1 MLTTLILCM
10 ALDYLTGMVAAGIFH
25 KSKKS
30 AQGGL
35 ESRSGWKGLCRKGI
49 SLLIVLVAYRLD
61 LIAGTDFICN
71 AVMAAYL
78 VNELLSITENI
89 GLMGV
94 PVPKVLT
101 SAIDLLRQKSEAQEE
116 QGIQGIQKTNKMQSA
131 KGELVEAGEMEQGY
145 QEIESPKKEYQK
157 REEKEL

>member
-1 MLTTLILCM
+1 MLETLILCM
-10 ALDYLTGMVAAGIFH
+10 ALDYLTGMMAAGIFH

-30 AQGGL
+30 AHEGL

-78 VNELLSITENI
+78 VNELLSITENL

-101 SAIDLLRQKSEAQEE
+101 SAIDLLRQKSEAQE
-116 QGIQGIQKTNKMQSA
+116 TNKMQRA
-131 KGELVEAGEMEQGY
+131 KGELVEAGEKEQKH
-145 QEIESPKKEYQK
+145 QEREYQK
-157 REEKEL
+157 REEEEL

>member
-1 MLTTLILCM
+1 M
-10 ALDYLTGMVAAGIFH
+10 
-25 KSKKS
+25 
-30 AQGGL
+30 
-35 ESRSGWKGLCRKGI
+35 
-49 SLLIVLVAYRLD
+49 LVAYRLD

-78 VNELLSITENI
+78 VNELLSITENL

-101 SAIDLLRQKSEAQEE
+101 SAIDLLRQKSEAQE
-116 QGIQGIQKTNKMQSA
+116 TNKMQRA
-131 KGELVEAGEMEQGY
+131 KGELVEAGEMKQGY
-145 QEIESPKKEYQK
+145 QEIESPKKEYQE

>member
-10 ALDYLTGMVAAGIFH
+10 ALDYLTGMLAAGIFH

-101 SAIDLLRQKSEAQEE
+101 SAIDLLRQKSEAQEA
-116 QGIQGIQKTNKMQSA
+116 QGIQGTNQMQSA
-131 KGELVEAGEMEQGY
+131 KGELVEAGEMDQKH
-145 QEIESPKKEYQK
+145 QESDQEREYQK

>member
-61 LIAGTDFICN
+61 LIAGTDFICK

-101 SAIDLLRQKSEAQEE
+101 SAIDLLRQKSEAQEA
-116 QGIQGIQKTNKMQSA
+116 QGIQRTNQMQRA
-131 KGELVEAGEMEQGY
+131 KGELVQAGEMEQKH
-145 QEIESPKKEYQK
+145 QERNQEKEHQK

>member
-10 ALDYLTGMVAAGIFH
+10 VLDYLTGIIVAGIFH

-35 ESRSGWKGLCRKGI
+35 ESRSGWKGLCRKGV

-78 VNELLSITENI
+78 MNELLSIMENI
-89 GLMGV
+89 GLMGI
-94 PVPKVLT
+94 PIPKVL
-101 SAIDLLRQKSEAQEE
+101 SGAIDLLKQKSEVDE
-116 QGIQGIQKTNKMQSA
+116 TNDRNKKDTNRQSQVF
-131 KGELVEAGEMEQGY
+131 EDEN
-145 QEIESPKKEYQK
+145 
-157 REEKEL
+157 

>member
-1 MLTTLILCM
+1 MLETLILCM
-10 ALDYLTGMVAAGIFH
+10 ALDYLTGMMAAGIFH

-30 AQGGL
+30 AHGGL
-35 ESRSGWKGLCRKGI
+35 ESRSGLCRKGI

-78 VNELLSITENI
+78 VNELLSITENL

-101 SAIDLLRQKSEAQEE
+101 SAIDLLRQKSEAQE
-116 QGIQGIQKTNKMQSA
+116 TNKMQRA
-131 KGELVEAGEMEQGY
+131 KGELVEAGEKEQKH
-145 QEIESPKKEYQK
+145 QEREYQK

>member
-1 MLTTLILCM
+1 MLTTLVLCM
-10 ALDYLTGMVAAGIFH
+10 ALDYLTGMLAAGIFH

-116 QGIQGIQKTNKMQSA
+116 QGIQGIQKTNKMQRA
-131 KGELVEAGEMEQGY
+131 KGELTEVGEMKQGY
-145 QEIESPKKEYQK
+145 QEIESPKKEYQE

>member
-1 MLTTLILCM
+1 MLETLILCM
-10 ALDYLTGMVAAGIFH
+10 ALDYLTGMMAAGIFH

-30 AQGGL
+30 AEGGL

-49 SLLIVLVAYRLD
+49 SLLIVLVSYRMD

-78 VNELLSITENI
+78 VNELLSITENL

-94 PVPKVLT
+94 PAKVL
-101 SAIDLLRQKSEAQEE
+101 SGAIDLLRQKSEE
-116 QGIQGIQKTNKMQSA
+116 QKVYQMPRKQKA
-131 KGELVEAGEMEQGY
+131 KREQLIKR
-145 QEIESPKKEYQK
+145 ENEKLEK
-157 REEKEL
+157 REEKE

>member
-1 MLTTLILCM
+1 MLETLILCM
-10 ALDYLTGMVAAGIFH
+10 ALDYLTGMMAAGIFH

-78 VNELLSITENI
+78 VNELLSITENL

-101 SAIDLLRQKSEAQEE
+101 SAIDLLNRRVKHRKQTRCREPKGNLSK
-116 QGIQGIQKTNKMQSA
+116 QGKKNRNIRKENI
-131 KGELVEAGEMEQGY
+131 
-145 QEIESPKKEYQK
+145 KKERKKNYEWSK
-157 REEKEL
+157 

>member
-1 MLTTLILCM
+1 MLEPLILCM
-10 ALDYLTGMVAAGIFH
+10 ALDYLTGMMAAGIFH

-30 AQGGL
+30 AEGGL

-49 SLLIVLVAYRLD
+49 SLLIVLVSYRMD

-78 VNELLSITENI
+78 VNELLSITENL

-94 PVPKVLT
+94 PVPKVL
-101 SAIDLLRQKSEAQEE
+101 SGAIDLLRQKKKKKKVYQMPRKQKAKRE
-116 QGIQGIQKTNKMQSA
+116 QLIKRENEKL
-131 KGELVEAGEMEQGY
+131 E
-145 QEIESPKKEYQK
+145 K
-157 REEKEL
+157 REEKE

>member
-1 MLTTLILCM
+1 MLETLILCM
-10 ALDYLTGMVAAGIFH
+10 ALDYLTGMMAAGIFH

-30 AQGGL
+30 AEGGL

-49 SLLIVLVAYRLD
+49 SLLIVLVSYRMD

-78 VNELLSITENI
+78 VNELLSITENL

-94 PVPKVLT
+94 PVRPGGDGWGAGVRRYDET
-101 SAIDLLRQKSEAQEE
+101 DLRRLKFIRAA
-116 QGIQGIQKTNKMQSA
+116 QSA
-131 KGELVEAGEMEQGY
+131 GFTL
-145 QEIESPKKEYQK
+145 
-157 REEKEL
+157 EENSGKCDKSRFGSN

>member
-1 MLTTLILCM
+1 MLTTLVLCM
-10 ALDYLTGMVAAGIFH
+10 ALDYLTGMLAAGIFH

-101 SAIDLLRQKSEAQEE
+101 SAIDLLKQKSEAQEK
-116 QGIQGIQKTNKMQSA
+116 QGIQGIQKTNQMQRV
-131 KGELVEAGEMEQGY
+131 KGELTEVGEMEQGY
-145 QEIESPKKEYQK
+145 QEIESPKKEYQE

>member
-1 MLTTLILCM
+1 M
-10 ALDYLTGMVAAGIFH
+10 
-25 KSKKS
+25 
-30 AQGGL
+30 
-35 ESRSGWKGLCRKGI
+35 
-49 SLLIVLVAYRLD
+49 IVLVAYRLD

-101 SAIDLLRQKSEAQEE
+101 GAIDLLKQKSEAQEA
-116 QGIQGIQKTNKMQSA
+116 QGIQEIQKTNQMQRV

-145 QEIESPKKEYQK
+145 QEIESQKKEYQE

>member
-1 MLTTLILCM
+1 MLETLILCM
-10 ALDYLTGMVAAGIFH
+10 ALDYLTGMMAAGIFH

-30 AQGGL
+30 AHGGL

-49 SLLIVLVAYRLD
+49 SLLTVLVAYRLD

-71 AVMAAYL
+71 AV
-78 VNELLSITENI
+78 NELLSITENL

-101 SAIDLLRQKSEAQEE
+101 SAIDLLRQKSEAQE
-116 QGIQGIQKTNKMQSA
+116 TNKMQRA
-131 KGELVEAGEMEQGY
+131 KGELVEAGEKEQKH
-145 QEIESPKKEYQK
+145 QEREYQK

>member
-1 MLTTLILCM
+1 MLETLILCM
-10 ALDYLTGMVAAGIFH
+10 ALDYLTGMMAAGIFH

-30 AQGGL
+30 AQ
-35 ESRSGWKGLCRKGI
+35 
-49 SLLIVLVAYRLD
+49 
-61 LIAGTDFICN
+61 IAGTDFICN

-78 VNELLSITENI
+78 VNELLSITENL

-101 SAIDLLRQKSEAQEE
+101 SAIDLLRQKSEAQE
-116 QGIQGIQKTNKMQSA
+116 TNKMQRA
-131 KGELVEAGEMEQGY
+131 KGELVEAGEKEQKH
-145 QEIESPKKEYQK
+145 QEREYQK

>member
-10 ALDYLTGMVAAGIFH
+10 ALDYLTGMLAAGIFH

-94 PVPKVLT
+94 PVPKVLA
-101 SAIDLLRQKSEAQEE
+101 SAIDLLRQKSEAQEA
-116 QGIQGIQKTNKMQSA
+116 QGIQGIQKTNQMQRV
-131 KGELVEAGEMEQGY
+131 KGELTEAGEMEQGY
-145 QEIESPKKEYQK
+145 QEIESQKKEYQK

>member
-1 MLTTLILCM
+1 MLETLILCM
-10 ALDYLTGMVAAGIFH
+10 ALDYLTGMMAAGIFH

-78 VNELLSITENI
+78 VNELLSITENL

-94 PVPKVLT
+94 PVPKVLSCPAMKKAT
-101 SAIDLLRQKSEAQEE
+101 GSMKSL
-116 QGIQGIQKTNKMQSA
+116 S
-131 KGELVEAGEMEQGY
+131 
-145 QEIESPKKEYQK
+145 ESPIYKNRPLPIPPSLSKVPGTHLGGTCSSTK
-157 REEKEL
+157 LPHGNIP

>member
-1 MLTTLILCM
+1 MLETLILCM
-10 ALDYLTGMVAAGIFH
+10 ALDYLTGMMAAGIFH

-71 AVMAAYL
+71 AVM
-78 VNELLSITENI
+78 
-89 GLMGV
+89 GV

-101 SAIDLLRQKSEAQEE
+101 SAIDLLRQKSEAQE
-116 QGIQGIQKTNKMQSA
+116 TNKMQRA
-131 KGELVEAGEMEQGY
+131 KGEFVEAGEKEQKH
-145 QEIESPKKEYQK
+145 QEREY
-157 REEKEL
+157 